1 MEIKTKIAYQNK
13 DIMSKVLAEE
23 FKGKSFDAYGVNLPR
38 IIDSRPTELA
48 IVEANELRMDRLFL
62 LEDNSYLLV
71 DYESDY
77 SEAKKFKYMGYIAR
91 LMKTLYNELKYYPQ
105 IRVLIIYTADV
116 VKNQTNPDLFLGAV
130 QIHIEEAFLSEIDGT
145 AVFNRI
151 TQKIRDKEPLD
162 GKDLMQL
169 IVYPLTYRTKAEK
182 QNAIHETIGI
192 LDKFDNERQRLF
204 TLKGLLVFCDKV
216 IMKEDAEKIRR
227 MLMLTKVEQIIEQ
240 EKQEA
245 VAKATAAATA
255 ATTISVTD
263 RIATNFLRSG
273 CSPEYVAENTQLSL
287 EAVLE
292 LKKKL

>member
-23 FKGKSFDAYGVNLPR
+23 FKGKSFDVYGVNLPR

-48 IVEANELRMDRLFL
+48 VVEANELRMDRLFL

-77 SEAKKFKYMGYIAR
+77 SEAIKFKYMGYIAR

-216 IMKEDAEKIRR
+216 IMNEDAEKIRR

-245 VAKATAAATA
+245 VAKATADV
-255 ATTISVTD
+255 TISVTD
-263 RIATNFLRSG
+263 RIATNLLRSG

-287 EAVLE
+287 DAVLE
-292 LKKKL
+292 LQKKL